1 VGVRELCVFEG
12 RQRRLEPIGASD
24 RASQSPA
31 ASSDAGA
38 R

>member
-1 VGVRELCVFEG
+1 VRELCVFEG

-24 RASQSPA
+24 RSESSA